1 MDVFLLSLVLVFAI
15 ALGGRDT
22 LVMAA
27 LADRLGRARLLLAT
41 GVVCAALSAGL
52 MAWLGAT
59 FAAMLPYRAA
69 QMLVAFA
76 LGVAA
81 LELALPLRVKT
92 PAEPTRSLGAIALV
106 LLARQ
111 IGDAARFVVF
121 ALAALAHFPALSA
134 LGGGIAGAGAL
145 SVGWFLGASG
155 MARLRPA
162 LWRRILAACLFVAA
176 IMLGLNARYGS
187 L

>member
-1 MDVFLLSLVLVFAI
+1 MDVFLLSLTLVFAI
-15 ALGGRDT
+15 ALGGRDGQ
-22 LVMAA
+22 VMAGLSDG
-27 LADRLGRARLLLAT
+27 LARAPLLLAT
-41 GVVCAALSAGL
+41 GTVCACLSAAF
-52 MAWLGAT
+52 MAWLGAS

-76 LGVAA
+76 LGFAA
-81 LELALPLRVKT
+81 LELALPLKIK
-92 PAEPTRSLGAIALV
+92 PPHEPTRSLGAIALV

-121 ALAALAHFPALSA
+121 ALAVLAQFPAVSA

-145 SVGWFLGASG
+145 AVAWSLGGSG
-155 MARLRPA
+155 MARYRPA
-162 LWRRILAACLFVAA
+162 IWRRILAACLFVAA

>member
-1 MDVFLLSLVLVFAI
+1 MFLLSLVLVFAI
-15 ALGGRDT
+15 AAGGRDSH
-22 LVMAA
+22 VMAG
-27 LADRLGRARLLLAT
+27 LSDGLGRAPLLLAT
-41 GVVCAALSAGL
+41 GIGCALASAAL

-59 FAAMLPYRAA
+59 FAAMLPYTAA

-76 LGVAA
+76 LCLAA
-81 LELALPLRVKT
+81 LELVLPLRIKQ

-111 IGDAARFVVF
+111 IGDAARFIIF
-121 ALAALAHFPALSA
+121 ALAALAHFPAFSA

-145 SVGWFLGASG
+145 ALAWSQGADG
-155 MARLRPA
+155 MARLRPS
-162 LWRRILAACLFVAA
+162 LWRRVLAVCLFVAA
-176 IMLGLNARYGS
+176 ILLGVNARYGS